1 MSIWSEMGVR
11 DGQFSGVKPL
21 SAIDAIWNFFNDVRY
36 AVYMS
41 PHIGV
46 YPEEWLWKVGFT
58 FDGRYKFSRQ
68 DSIDVDI
75 LRNGELKLPIVES
88 GPDFVGSFIS
98 ADTWCQ
104 APDWTLDK
112 FIKADSEA
120 LTDDIVLHPLVSLS
134 PYGPFV
140 LAEDFSW
147 YRQRYALIQK
157 LRFLVVPMD
166 IWYKSFDGEWWQ
178 EYHNVYEGGYLYFPC
193 KSEYEPCF
201 SLNAIKGVR
210 FSIPDYWAQDGVD
223 FKIGVQIDPS
233 KYSPVKGQFWYYGK
247 TYTIETEKRWDGS
260 GVFSAFAVVD
270 LATHPDFAK
279 YYDAE
284 AIECPSLPGPESY
297 PESSSSSSSIVLP
310 SESQSFTSPSSPSP
324 SSSGGGGGGG
334 CTLKEAYFRLNSK
347 RRTVGAVFSYTSV
360 EVGEGPD
367 TYLDYYAV
375 SWNGYKGTKLYES
388 ISADVFN
395 AACDTWL
402 PVGVSL
408 DVIRNGMQEAA
419 QDIYAT
425 NVNAPWQDGGI
436 YVDGATRVSGNDKAD
451 FTISGKKE
459 YTISQWAF
467 TANPL
472 SNNTSNP
479 AQCFGEL
486 MLVSTNDGI
495 TSVDV
500 KIGDKV
506 FTMAVGDTLGWDELK
521 EFFQYGNLPKPEL
534 GDCYPD
540 FVEPSERI
548 LWPLLYNVNNATYPW
563 GNMGKSQSLKIEIV
577 GYICEKA
584 KSVVANTATETN
596 AYTNALPEDL
606 K

>member
-1 MSIWSEMGVR
+1 MSVWSDIGIRKGEFFAVNPTLFLATVFQFFTETREVLYREWQFGASYPHEWRKSISFNWCSKRDEIYTSGGHGGVFAENML
-11 DGQFSGVKPL
+11 GL
-21 SAIDAIWNFFNDVRY
+21 NIDLN
-36 AVYMS
+36 
-41 PHIGV
+41 
-46 YPEEWLWKVGFT
+46 
-58 FDGRYKFSRQ
+58 
-68 DSIDVDI
+68 
-75 LRNGELKLPIVES
+75 S
-88 GPDFVGSFIS
+88 GPPLHDFTSLFMPP
-98 ADTWCQ
+98 DTWC
-104 APDWTLDK
+104 ARPGDVWDMPLFREDK
-112 FIKADSEA
+112 DVFGDMLI
-120 LTDDIVLHPLVSLS
+120 LHPLQQAQS
-134 PYGPFV
+134 GDAF
-140 LAEDFSW
+140 LADDIKW
-147 YRQRYALIQK
+147 QHQRYELIQR
-157 LRFLVVPMD
+157 LRFLVIPMAIYVKWTKD
-166 IWYKSFDGEWWQ
+166 ADWEAYSDGMLGEVFNIFDGVW
-178 EYHNVYEGGYLYFPC
+178 G
-193 KSEYEPCF
+193 
-201 SLNAIKGVR
+201 IKAVVA
-210 FSIPDYWAQDGVD
+210 DYWARDGVS
-223 FKIGVQIDPS
+223 FKIGVRSEGDF
-233 KYSPVKGQFWYYGK
+233 PVVGNFWHNGK
-247 TYTIETEKRWDGS
+247 EF
-260 GVFSAFAVVD
+260 VFDNGENIGRFNSYINIFAVVD
-270 LATHPDFAK
+270 LATHPDFEK
-279 YYDAE
+279 YYDSPE
-284 AIECPSLPGPESY
+284 IIECPSLPGPESY

-408 DVIRNGMQEAA
+408 DVLRNGMQEAA

-563 GNMGKSQSLKIEIV
+563 GNMGESQSLKIEIV